1 MRRAVLALVAACGGT
16 QATEPHKAADLT
28 KYLPATL
35 EADKAKQGEART
47 AHVRVW
53 ADAEVRA
60 LPHWKEDITEQ
71 LDYASQLL
79 TPLVGVK
86 LVADDFK
93 DWTREGDVHGA
104 AKALAEADDGK
115 DVTWVI
121 GYVAPAETAT
131 DSMSDLG
138 ESALLGHHVV
148 VRAWAEKAETEKLAP
163 ALASLST
170 AERAEVAS
178 AHKRHKQTVVL
189 LHYLAQTLGAIT
201 EADPAWI
208 QNPAYSKK
216 QASFSDRNRELIQL
230 AIDERLSG
238 GTDATLAH
246 DLLENI
252 EKQDWGGWVATD
264 HDQTVAV
271 LRNVVESAKSGKT
284 AVDVPAAAY
293 EEFDRIREMKKR
305 GESEA
310 ALRELD
316 NLLIAYPANAT
327 MYELKCE
334 IMIDKPGV
342 ADKATRAACTRVA
355 ELAPGDPTVYFT
367 VGEALAKAGDLK
379 GARAQLDLAASR
391 IVNLPVGQD
400 DAWRRLVAVYVG
412 MGALTWTEEAIAA
425 GKLDKDPAAA
435 EVAQTRA
442 RYGVPRGLKGLKPE
456 QEAAL
461 VAAVK
466 SALGLVYAGKY
477 SDAER
482 AIAASEKKW
491 PDAPGLEAA
500 RCDLELR
507 VGRMDAAKAAC
518 ARALQLD
525 ANESWALYL
534 SGLLALRDTSAAATK
549 AGIEWL
555 KKAIGADPEL
565 AQAWRALGKA
575 YQRAKD
581 EKALQELG
589 AEYQAKFGQALPL

>member
-1 MRRAVLALVAACGGT
+1 MRRAVLALVVACGGT
-16 QATEPHKAADLT
+16 QATEHHQPTDLT
-28 KYLPATL
+28 KYLPASL
-35 EADKAKQGEART
+35 EADKPKQGEPRT

-53 ADAEVRA
+53 ADAGVRA
-60 LPHWKEDITEQ
+60 LPHWKEDITDQ

-93 DWTREGDVHGA
+93 DWTREGDVVGA

-121 GYVAPAETAT
+121 GYVAPGETAT
-131 DSMSDLG
+131 DVMSELG
-138 ESALLGHHVV
+138 DSALLGHHIV
-148 VRAWAEKAETEKLAP
+148 VRAWAEKAESAKLAP
-163 ALASLST
+163 ELASL
-170 AERAEVAS
+170 APNQRAEVLS
-178 AHKRHKQTVVL
+178 AHKRHKESVVL
-189 LHYLAQTLGAIT
+189 LHFLAQTLGAIA

-208 QNPAYSKK
+208 GSPRYSKK
-216 QASFSDRNRELIQL
+216 QASFSDRNRELLQL

-238 GTDATLAH
+238 GDDATIAH

-252 EKQDWGGWVATD
+252 EKQDWGGWVPTE
-264 HDQTVAV
+264 HDQEVAT
-271 LRNVVESAKSGKT
+271 LRNIVESAKSGKT
-284 AVDVPAAAY
+284 AADVPAAAL

-305 GESEA
+305 GQPEA

-342 ADKATRAACTRVA
+342 ADKATRAACTRTA

-367 VGEALAKAGDLK
+367 VGEALAKAGDLA
-379 GARAQLDLAASR
+379 GARNQLELAASR
-391 IVNLPVGQD
+391 IPNLPTGQD
-400 DAWRRLVAVYVG
+400 DAWRRLVAVYLE
-412 MGALTWTEEAIAA
+412 MGALTWTEQALAA
-425 GKLDKDPAAA
+425 GRLDKDPAIAQ
-435 EVAQTRA
+435 VAQTRA
-442 RYGVPRGLKGLKPE
+442 RYGVPKDMKGLKPE
-456 QEAAL
+456 QEGAL

-477 SDAER
+477 AEAER
-482 AIAASEKKW
+482 SIATSEKKW
-491 PDAPGLEAA
+491 PGSPGLEAA

-507 VGRMDAAKAAC
+507 MGRTEAAKAAC
-518 ARALQLD
+518 ARALAMD
-525 ANESWALYL
+525 ADESWALYL
-534 SGLLALRDTSAAATK
+534 SGLLELKATSAAATK
-549 AGIEWL
+549 AGIEKL
-555 KKAIGADPEL
+555 KKAIAVDPEL

-589 AEYQAKFGQALPL
+589 AEYQAKFGQALPM